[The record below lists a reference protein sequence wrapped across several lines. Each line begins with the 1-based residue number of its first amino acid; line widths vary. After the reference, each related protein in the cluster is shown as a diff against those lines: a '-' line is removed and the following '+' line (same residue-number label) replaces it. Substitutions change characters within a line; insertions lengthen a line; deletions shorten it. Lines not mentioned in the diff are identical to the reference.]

1 MAYEVTIDGFEG
13 PLDLLLYLIQKN
25 KIDIYDIPIAQI
37 TQQYLSYINKW
48 KELDLDIASEFI
60 VMASR
65 LLEIKSRS
73 LLPRASKDDESEE
86 DMKEALVQQL
96 LDYQVFK
103 KISVYLEERE
113 INELGMVTRE
123 EEYIPEYKE
132 KKPIEVHSEDLVRA
146 FRKVIA
152 MYRDDHIL
160 KKYSSEIYRDNFTVK
175 DKINLINH
183 DFKSKQK
190 KDINFADL
198 LLEKGQSEE
207 VVVTL
212 QAILEM
218 YKLDQIEIKQNGLF
232 KEIIL
237 ENKGE

>member
-132 KKPIEVHSEDLVRA
+132 KKPIEVHSEDLARA

-218 YKLDQIEIKQNGLF
+218 YTLDQIEIKQNGLF